1 MIEIRIPGG
10 DDLKLEHLVLDYNGT
25 LAFDGE
31 LLPKVKETLIALAS
45 KIDVHVLT
53 ADTFG
58 KVRDRLDGVACH
70 IQIIPGENQD
80 QEKLAYIEALGVVN
94 VASIGNGRNDRL
106 MLKKSSLG
114 IAIIQ
119 DEGAAADTV
128 MVSDVVCTDIISAL
142 ELLFNPLRLV
152 ATLRL

>member
-1 MIEIRIPGG
+1 MIEIRIPGD

-31 LLPKVKETLIALAS
+31 LLPRVKDTLISLAT

-70 IQIIPGENQD
+70 VEIIPGESQD
-80 QEKLAYIEALGVVN
+80 QEKLAYIEALGVEN

-106 MLKKSSLG
+106 MLKRSALATCLLWQSLQG
-114 IAIIQ
+114 
-119 DEGAAADTV
+119 GA
-128 MVSDVVCTDIISAL
+128 TDI
-142 ELLFNPLRLV
+142 
-152 ATLRL
+152 